1 MYCPDCGLE
10 EIQSNQFCRA
20 CGADLRRVRVALE
33 APDSITASAVT
44 ARDEIGRAVAAKIR
58 ETETVSELKKVAE
71 DVLPEIEK
79 FLESPEE
86 KRLRRMR
93 VGMLLSSIGFGVAIA
108 LSIVGI
114 MAKNE
119 DTLFM
124 AGLGIVAFFIGLGFI
139 LNGIFLTVPKKG
151 LSDRSSDA
159 ESQRRVDRTA
169 GSPPDLLMPQPAS
182 ILSSVTDN
190 TTQHLNEKHPVARD
204 AER

>member
-1 MYCPDCGLE
+1 M
-10 EIQSNQFCRA
+10 
-20 CGADLRRVRVALE
+20 AL
-33 APDSITASAVT
+33 
-44 ARDEIGRAVAAKIR
+44 
-58 ETETVSELKKVAE
+58 
-71 DVLPEIEK
+71 
-79 FLESPEE
+79 
-86 KRLRRMR
+86 
-93 VGMLLSSIGFGVAIA
+93 A

-124 AGLGIVAFFIGLGFI
+124 AGLGIVAFFIGIGFI

-159 ESQRRVDRTA
+159 ESQRQVDRA
-169 GSPPDLLMPQPAS
+169 ADSPPDLLIPRPAS
-182 ILSSVTDN
+182 MFSSVTDN